1 MDDKF
6 DYIPPTYRS
15 IQEAHEEAAVRS
27 KELVENNEN
36 SALSIDDLV
45 MFAGAMSEHLIDEER
60 SAVSELLGRA
70 LVSVDQ
76 LVSRHPESE
85 SLIMGAAAGLIL
97 GGLRSTED
105 LIFRLCSGEM
115 IKARPFLRA
124 NRQKA
129 AAKER
134 AQEIAVQFWQ
144 RDAEKSIR
152 IGEMADKVWRALA
165 DEDLRDQMPETTER
179 IKEWIKSVA
188 PDYARK
194 PGRRRKSP

>member
-27 KELVENNEN
+27 KELEENNEN

-70 LVSVDQ
+70 LVNVDQ

-105 LIFRLCSGEM
+105 LIYRLCSGEM
-115 IKARPFLRA
+115 IKARPFLKA
-124 NRQKA
+124 NRQNA

-134 AQEIAVQFWQ
+134 AQEIAMQFWQ